1 MFRKKKTNWKATVLK
16 LKLFSVVFGFVS
28 ILLYFSLFAGLEGI
42 SSLIAKRFNMDTNTE
57 IIKSTNSTFGAM
69 LVAMATVYWNFA
81 SNEDKDKN
89 KLIKKKKVVMLHM
102 LKRRF
107 DKIQRN
113 IEDINR
119 FLLNHNL
126 NVELKQ
132 TFKNNLIE
140 IRKIED
146 EVIEMI
152 VEIED
157 FNLYKKSNLFFETI
171 YTEGV
176 FETKTIEKNYLLKL
190 DGNIRELNEIVSL
203 ELTSHLNK

>member
-1 MFRKKKTNWKATVLK
+1 MFRRKTNWKATVLK
-16 LKLFSVVFGFVS
+16 LIIFSVVFGFVS

-42 SSLIAKRFNMDTNTE
+42 SSLIAKRFNLDTNTE

-81 SNEDKDKN
+81 NNEDKDKN
-89 KLIKKKKVVMLHM
+89 KLIKKKVVMLHM

-132 TFKNNLIE
+132 TFKNNFIE

-157 FNLYKKSNLFFETI
+157 FNLYEKSNLFFETI

-176 FETKTIEKNYLLKL
+176 FETKNELKNYLLKL

>member
-1 MFRKKKTNWKATVLK
+1 
-16 LKLFSVVFGFVS
+16 
-28 ILLYFSLFAGLEGI
+28 
-42 SSLIAKRFNMDTNTE
+42 
-57 IIKSTNSTFGAM
+57 
-69 LVAMATVYWNFA
+69 
-81 SNEDKDKN
+81 
-89 KLIKKKKVVMLHM
+89 MLHM

-157 FNLYKKSNLFFETI
+157 FNLYEKSNLFFETI

-176 FETKTIEKNYLLKL
+176 FETKNELKNYLLKL